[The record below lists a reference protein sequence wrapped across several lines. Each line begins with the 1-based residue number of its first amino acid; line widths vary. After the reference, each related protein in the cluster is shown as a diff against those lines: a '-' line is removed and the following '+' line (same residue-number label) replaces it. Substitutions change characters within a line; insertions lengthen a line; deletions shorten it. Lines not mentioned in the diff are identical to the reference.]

1 MRLHSYLKTAES
13 ILAAY
18 DGTSTFAAWLK
29 QFFAANKKYGSKDRK
44 HISQLCYNYF
54 RLGPA
59 FEDYAVEEKLLI
71 GQFLTSN
78 TSNIFL
84 EQEKCEWNAITHQS
98 TSDKFVFLNK
108 PDQWNQIF
116 PWINE
121 LSKEID
127 SKAFV
132 LSHLT
137 QPHLYLRLRPGK
149 KELVNL
155 KLRNA
160 RILFEEMEETCLQLP
175 NSTKLDNLITAD
187 EDAVVQDLNS
197 QKVLQPLIEYLSDYT
212 KKINVWDCCA
222 ASGGKSIL
230 VYDTIPNISL
240 TVSDIRPSILFN
252 LKKRFERA
260 GIENY
265 RSFIADLSHS
275 PLTIHH
281 SPFDLII
288 CDAPCSGSGTWSR
301 TPEQLSFFRKEKIS
315 YYADLQK
322 NIALNANK
330 SLKQG
335 GYFLYIT
342 CSVFQKE
349 NEEVVS
355 HVQENTSLQL
365 LSMKYFKGYDMQADT
380 MFAAL
385 FTL

>member
-18 DGTSTFAAWLK
+18 DGTTTFAAWLK

-44 HISQLCYNYF
+44 HTSHLCYSYF
-54 RLGPA
+54 RLGQA
-59 FEDYAVEEKLLI
+59 FETYPVEEKLLI

-197 QKVLQPLIEYLSDYT
+197 QKVLQLLNEYLSGH
-212 KKINVWDCCA
+212 KKKLNVWDCCA
-222 ASGGKSIL
+222 GSGGKSIL
-230 VYDTIPNISL
+230 AYDTIPNIAL

-275 PLTIHH
+275 PFTIHH

>member
-1 MRLHSYLKTAES
+1 MRLNSYLKTAES

-18 DGTSTFAAWLK
+18 DGTSTFASWLK
-29 QFFAANKKYGSKDRK
+29 QFFAANKKYGSNDRK

-59 FEDYAVEEKLLI
+59 FEDSAVDEKLLI

-108 PDQWNQIF
+108 LDQWNQIF

-121 LSKEID
+121 LSKEIV

-222 ASGGKSIL
+222 GSGGKSIL
-230 VYDTIPNISL
+230 AYDTIPNISL
-240 TVSDIRPSILFN
+240 TVSDVRKSILFN
-252 LKKRFERA
+252 LKKRFEKA
-260 GIENY
+260 GIKNY
-265 RSFIADLSHS
+265 KSFVADLHHS
-275 PLTIHH
+275 PLATPH
-281 SPFDLII
+281 SPFDIII
-288 CDAPCSGSGTWSR
+288 CDAPCTGSGTWSR
-301 TPEQLSFFRKEKIS
+301 TPEQLYFFKKERIEYYVSLQMKI
-315 YYADLQK
+315 AVNATK
-322 NIALNANK
+322 ALK
-330 SLKQG
+330 HG

-342 CSVFQKE
+342 CSVFKKE
-349 NEEVVS
+349 NEDVVTY
-355 HVQENTSLQL
+355 VQKKTSLQL
-365 LSMKYFKGYDMQADT
+365 ISMKYFKGYDIRADT
-380 MFAAL
+380 LFTAL